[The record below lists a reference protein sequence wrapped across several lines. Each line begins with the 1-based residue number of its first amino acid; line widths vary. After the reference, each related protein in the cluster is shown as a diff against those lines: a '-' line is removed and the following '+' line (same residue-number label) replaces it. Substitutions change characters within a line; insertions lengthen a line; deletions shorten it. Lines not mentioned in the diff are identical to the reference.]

1 MARTLP
7 HRSLKLHF
15 WPPVLFPAQQTQA
28 PAFPVLSDQS
38 VLFCVSHICSV
49 RLLTLNTHSVLVP
62 NRIPS
67 SVFSEC
73 LSILSSDTKGFRRN
87 VPQMRQDFSPLPTGG
102 HYAPNTGGRGTHPP
116 WLLNSISP
124 LLCRQQSSSL
134 THLMHLSLT
143 HLTQAPST
151 SAEGP

>member
-87 VPQMRQDFSPLPTGG
+87 VPQMRQDFSPLLSPQAATMPLIPVGEG
-102 HYAPNTGGRGTHPP
+102 LI
-116 WLLNSISP
+116 LLGSLTVSP
-124 LLCRQQSSSL
+124 LFCAGSKAL
-134 THLMHLSLT
+134 
-143 HLTQAPST
+143 PSPT
-151 SAEGP
+151 